1 MARLPATSTVLRCG
15 LAGWPIL
22 KRTSWKAE
30 TELMRIHASVV
41 LIVLLIAQ
49 SCCRVAATV
58 EVLRNLKAYE
68 SFLAQ
73 ANPGLV
79 AVLIAKVRYTRA

>member
-1 MARLPATSTVLRCG
+1 
-15 LAGWPIL
+15 
-22 KRTSWKAE
+22 
-30 TELMRIHASVV
+30 MRIHASVV

>member
-1 MARLPATSTVLRCG
+1 VTVNFYTEYF
-15 LAGWPIL
+15 AVPWPGCQS
-22 KRTSWKAE
+22 RTSWKAE

-49 SCCRVAATV
+49 SCCRIAATV